1 MVKGIIYQ
9 FCLLNYDSGADFLNR
24 IQRFLTKYQK
34 ELRSYDDITI
44 RNALFKVCKT
54 DVVTLVDIVPP
65 FYHAVISELKLTGSI
80 NTKEIYASVK
90 KLTTEFENKYREN
103 LDSTNDSNYTLVIT
117 FIQKLKTLNN
127 PLWKWTVFQYELRIL
142 IWLDSNCKKL
152 SSKKNRFRMN

>member
-127 PLWKWTVFQYELRIL
+127 PL
-142 IWLDSNCKKL
+142 
-152 SSKKNRFRMN
+152 